1 MHIRNSFVI
10 HTVGTQTPLKC
21 ETVLTHCRC
30 DLICVAF
37 TALQRV
43 FFFFAKRVRQ
53 KDLVVFYFEVYS
65 FLCLCARLLF
75 FLLKKTSACIFYFCA
90 SVSLSSDKM
99 KKKFL
104 IKMCLSIAEYR
115 TGCLR
120 KIVFLSVANKSGY
133 SQYEQSTHRQNDG
146 QGIYVWVRESIDNA
160 GQSIFAR
167 LDLLW

>member
-1 MHIRNSFVI
+1 MWNSFNS
-10 HTVGTQTPLKC
+10 LSMRFDM
-21 ETVLTHCRC
+21 RC
-30 DLICVAF
+30 IYCIA
-37 TALQRV
+37 TG
-43 FFFFAKRVRQ
+43 FFFLRKTRSPKRPCRILFWSLQFFV
-53 KDLVVFYFEVYS
+53 LV
-65 FLCLCARLLF
+65 CTIAF

-133 SQYEQSTHRQNDG
+133 SQYEQSTHCQNDG